1 MTEENYLIHLAFA
14 SVIDY
19 PLCHG
24 ILLASLTKP
33 LRYKIQPIDPG
44 ESLPSEP
51 EPEAPGDEVGGE
63 PDGEPNVPMDA
74 DEGWECSET
83 EMEEDDPEVIPED
96 WVALKTSWTHGLI

>member
-1 MTEENYLIHLAFA
+1 M
-14 SVIDY
+14 
-19 PLCHG
+19 
-24 ILLASLTKP
+24 
-33 LRYKIQPIDPG
+33 RYKIQPIDPG

-51 EPEAPGDEVGGE
+51 EPESPGDEVGGE
-63 PDGEPNVPMDA
+63 PDGEPDVPMDA